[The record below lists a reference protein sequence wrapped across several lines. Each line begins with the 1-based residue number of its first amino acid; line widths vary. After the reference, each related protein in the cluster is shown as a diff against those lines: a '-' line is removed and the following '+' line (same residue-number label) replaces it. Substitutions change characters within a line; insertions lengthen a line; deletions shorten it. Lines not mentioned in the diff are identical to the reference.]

1 MRVHYPRTAHLPWSP
16 GATPDDIR
24 VGDLRGLIGREVV
37 VTEKL
42 DGENTTIY
50 REGLHA
56 RSLDSGHHPSRA
68 WVKALHGRVGSQIP
82 DGWRVCGENMYA
94 CHSISYVD
102 LVSWFYG
109 FSVWDA
115 ADRCLDWDDTVSF
128 LNGLGIPTPPVLWRG
143 TFDEKAIR
151 SLRLDMRKQEGYVVR
166 TAAGF
171 NRAEFTARVAK
182 WVRPNHVLMNMH
194 WMHAEIVPNS
204 LGRES
209 ALWALR
215 SGAHVA
221 SSDLLSALS
230 LDPSI
235 AGGRELIME
244 EALSRLDATH
254 RLGDVR
260 LITAIAAA
268 LHAENRTSIAT
279 RLAAGPLGMPLARR
293 VADLVGLHTRL
304 HTPFPDE
311 QRRNGL
317 ARMSLAVDLAALHA
331 LAEAVLAARPEDTS
345 THEEVR
351 SSAAIAGRPEEN
363 SARKPVRSSGV
374 IAGGPEDTSA
384 REPVQSSAVIAGGP
398 EDKSAREPVQ
408 SSAVIAGGPEDKSTR
423 EQVQSSA
430 RIGGRAEDA
439 SAREQVQWSALYAED
454 SGLMVPE
461 PWRPLRDGLRREL
474 ELADLPRLAADR
486 CWAQARTAWADGRLA
501 SVEEAIAATW
511 PWRGG
516 EFPQLIQMVGP
527 SGSGKSRLTAGLKDV
542 AVVVSMDDLRE
553 KNASRADQRSNPE
566 ILTAALARLGS
577 ALRTAPPGTRVIWDA
592 TGLNR
597 PQRSLVLR
605 AAQAADAYVT
615 QAVFLVD
622 ESALRARNAARP
634 HPVPVNVLTSQI
646 TRYQPP
652 YPAEAHRTWYVG
664 GDGTVADSDGE
675 L

>member
-24 VGDLRGLIGREVV
+24 AGDLRGLFGREVV

-42 DGENTTIY
+42 DGENTTLY
-50 REGLHA
+50 RDGLHA
-56 RSLDSGHHPSRA
+56 RSLDSAHHPSRA

-82 DGWRVCGENMYA
+82 DGWRVCGENLHA
-94 CHSISYVD
+94 RHSIPYDD
-102 LVSWFYG
+102 LDSWFYG
-109 FSVWDA
+109 FSVWDET
-115 ADRCLDWDDTVSF
+115 DRCLDWESTERF
-128 LNGLGIPTPPVLWRG
+128 LHGLGIPTPPILWRG

-151 SLRLDMRKQEGYVVR
+151 ALRLDLGRQEGYVVR

-171 NRAEFTARVAK
+171 DRGEFTARVAK
-182 WVRPNHVLMNMH
+182 WVRPNHVQTDTH
-194 WMHAEIVPNS
+194 WMHAEIVPNG

-221 SSDLLSALS
+221 STDLLSALS
-230 LDPSI
+230 LNSSAASHPD
-235 AGGRELIME
+235 LIME

-260 LITAIAAA
+260 LITAIAAM
-268 LHAENRTSIAT
+268 LHAENRASIAT

-293 VADLVGLHTRL
+293 VADLVGLHGRL
-304 HTPFPDE
+304 RTPFPDD
-311 QRRNGL
+311 QRRSGL
-317 ARMSLAVDLAALHA
+317 ARMSLAVDLVALHA
-331 LAEAVLAARPEDTS
+331 LAEAVIASRPEGTF
-345 THEEVR
+345 
-351 SSAAIAGRPEEN
+351 A
-363 SARKPVRSSGV
+363 
-374 IAGGPEDTSA
+374 
-384 REPVQSSAVIAGGP
+384 
-398 EDKSAREPVQ
+398 
-408 SSAVIAGGPEDKSTR
+408 R
-423 EQVQSSA
+423 EQVEWSA
-430 RIGGRAEDA
+430 VSGDRWDDTFT
-439 SAREQVQWSALYAED
+439 REQVQWSALYAED

-474 ELADLPRLAADR
+474 ADLPRLAADR

-501 SVEEAIAATW
+501 SVEEAVAATW
-511 PWRGG
+511 PRRGG

-527 SGSGKSRLTAGLKDV
+527 SGSGKSRLTAGLKDT
-542 AVVVSMDDLRE
+542 ASVVSMDDLRE
-553 KNASRADQRSNPE
+553 ERGSRADQRSNAE
-566 ILTAALARLGS
+566 ILTAALAKLES
-577 ALRTAPPGTRVIWDA
+577 ALRTAAPGARVVWDA

-597 PQRSLVLR
+597 PQRHLVLR

-622 ESALRARNAARP
+622 ESALRVRNAGRP
-634 HPVPVNVLTSQI
+634 NPVPENVLTGQI
-646 TRYQPP
+646 HRYQPP

-664 GDGTVADSDGE
+664 GDGAIADTDGE